1 MTPPSLVAEISSSGA
16 PPPETGK
23 PARTRVVAR
32 GLEAAFGAATLLA
45 GLALL
50 AAVPGL
56 HFLSL
61 GYLLEAGGRVAA
73 SGRLREGLIGLRPAA
88 VAGRIAI
95 GLFLV
100 LLPVRLASSYW
111 HDARLIAP
119 GSEVEARWRLALI
132 GLTLLAFAQIAWAG
146 LRGGRLWH
154 FLWPA
159 PLRLMR
165 SLRGFRAGRLA
176 EAAGRVG
183 EWVLAL
189 RLPRYFWLGLR
200 GFAGALIWLAGPVAV
215 LMLAG
220 KIRHDGVAFLAN
232 LLGAAGLL
240 GVVLY
245 LPFLQTRFALT
256 GRFGA
261 LFEVAEV
268 RRWFCRAPVAFWFAL
283 ASSLLAA
290 VPLYVLKIELI
301 PQPVAWL
308 PALFFVAFLLPA
320 RLLTGWAVHRALARE
335 TPRLGL
341 WRWLS
346 RLAALPVAAVY
357 VFFVWITQYL
367 SWQGAWSLLEQHAFL
382 VPAQGMGF

>member
-1 MTPPSLVAEISSSGA
+1 MIPSSIVAEA
-16 PPPETGK
+16 PVTAAPVADK
-23 PARTRVVAR
+23 PGWLRLAAR
-32 GLEAAFGAATLLA
+32 GLETAFGGASLLA

-61 GYLLEAGGRVAA
+61 GYLLEASGRVAN
-73 SGRLREGLIGLRPAA
+73 SGRLRSGVIGLNRAA

-95 GLFLV
+95 GIFLV
-100 LLPVRLASSYW
+100 LLPVRLAASYW
-111 HDARLIAP
+111 NDARLIAP
-119 GSEVEARWRLALI
+119 GSEIEARWRLVLI
-132 GLTLLAFAQIAWAG
+132 GLTLLAFAHIIWAC

-159 PLRLMR
+159 PLRLWR
-165 SLRGFRAGRLA
+165 SLRGFRPGRLL
-176 EAAGRVG
+176 EAAGRAG
-183 EWVLAL
+183 DWVLAL

-200 GFAGALIWLAGPVAV
+200 GFAGALVWLAGPVAV

-220 KIRHDGVAFLAN
+220 KIRNEGVAFLAN

-256 GRFGA
+256 RRFGA
-261 LFEVAEV
+261 LFDVGEV
-268 RRWFCRAPVAFWFAL
+268 RRWFRRAPIAFWFAL
-283 ASSLLAA
+283 ALSLLAA

-346 RLAALPVAAVY
+346 RFAALPVAAVY

-382 VPAQGMGF
+382 VPAPGLGF